1 MEKKRIIFVHQ
12 ILGVGGAEELRLTL
26 LKYMDRRKYDIEL
39 CCIEAKGEIGAEIEN
54 LGFKVFSLRKPC
66 RIYDLRITADLYRLM
81 KKRKYDI
88 AQTSLFYANFHGRI
102 AAKLSKVPI
111 IIAEEHD
118 ICEWKGLH
126 PSFILA
132 DRLLAKFTDR
142 IITCAKKVKDYTARQ
157 EKIPGNKF
165 LPIPNCIDPWKFDVH
180 DSKVQLR
187 RDYGFCEDDRVMGIV
202 ASLCEKKGHRYL
214 IEAMTEVVNTFD
226 NCKLL
231 VIGDGP
237 LKEDLKRKVKELNL
251 GKNIN
256 FVGITRDIP
265 KLLNMMD
272 LFILPSLWEGIPISI
287 LEAMYVGLPIVATNV
302 DSFPEC
308 VVHGETG
315 ILVPPR
321 NPRRLAEAMIG
332 LLKDRELAARMGA
345 AGRKRALENFTP
357 ERYIKKLENLYND
370 CLKNRQY
377 L

>member
-1 MEKKRIIFVHQ
+1 MV
-12 ILGVGGAEELRLTL
+12 
-26 LKYMDRRKYDIEL
+26 
-39 CCIEAKGEIGAEIEN
+39 
-54 LGFKVFSLRKPC
+54 
-66 RIYDLRITADLYRLM
+66 
-81 KKRKYDI
+81 KRKYDI
-88 AQTSLFYANFHGRI
+88 VQTSLFYANFHGRI

-118 ICEWKGLH
+118 TLYEWKDLH

-142 IITCAKKVKDYTARQ
+142 IITCSKKVRDYTVRQ
-157 EKIPGNKF
+157 EKIPMNKF
-165 LPIPNCIDPWKFDVH
+165 LPILNCIDPWKFDVH

-187 RDYGFCEDDRVMGIV
+187 RDYGFCEDDRVVGIV
-202 ASLCEKKGHRYL
+202 GTISEKKGHRYL
-214 IEAMTEVVNTFD
+214 IEAMTEVVNTFN

-237 LKEDLKRKVKELNL
+237 LKEDLKERVKELNL

-272 LFILPSLWEGIPISI
+272 LFILPSLWEGLPISI
-287 LEAMYVGLPIVATNV
+287 LEAMYMGLPIVATNI
-302 DSFPEC
+302 DGFSEC

-321 NPRRLAEAMIG
+321 NPGKLSEAMIG
-332 LLKDRELAARMGA
+332 FLKDRELATRIGA
-345 AGRKRALENFTP
+345 AGRKMALENFTP
-357 ERYIKKLENLYND
+357 ERYIEELENLYND
-370 CLKNRQY
+370 CLKNKQW
-377 L
+377 LQ